1 MSRDVIDRVRKN
13 ALSDDGVKGV
23 GVKIVTKTRGPERDR
38 NFDFDLINVI
48 SHSERWAADFMYITL
63 ISDTIGDQFQG

>member
-13 ALSDDGVKGV
+13 ALSDDGVEGV

-38 NFDFDLINVI
+38 NFD
-48 SHSERWAADFMYITL
+48 
-63 ISDTIGDQFQG
+63 